1 MQVRELNLIL
11 IKLVRFTNQKH
22 EHGHDGSMAR
32 RAIRGH
38 CARRAMQHGQQHQ
51 AACLV
56 RARRGEGRHV
66 ACGAATKQAQGLQRP
81 AHSTHNTHAAQG
93 QLGCGYAMRMRK
105 AWRATRVGEAWRASD
120 GRAMACYAMRWAGR
134 AGNARVLLG
143 LSHDGLGASLGRLIE
158 LFFLNRL
165 ISWASYICINLG

>member
-11 IKLVRFTNQKH
+11 FKLVRFTNQKH

-32 RAIRGH
+32 QAIRGH
-38 CARRAMQHGQQHQ
+38 CARRAMRHGQQHK

-56 RARRGEGRHV
+56 RARQGRGRQV
-66 ACGAATKQAQGLQRP
+66 PAGLRRRAP
-81 AHSTHNTHAAQG
+81 TMHNTHATQG
-93 QLGCGYAMRMRK
+93 SYAAGTYAMRMRK

-134 AGNARVLLG
+134 ARAMLVCP
-143 LSHDGLGASLGRLIE
+143 
-158 LFFLNRL
+158 
-165 ISWASYICINLG
+165 WAFRTTGWAQA